1 MVHFLQD
8 ETTQPLQ
15 RALCAVLEGPHTMSS
30 HVCVSAS
37 KQQLSPKR
45 HQPPL
50 LRTFIPVS
58 ANQRWQSC
66 FVPNVLCKM
75 GMTTKARAVL

>member
-15 RALCAVLEGPHTMSS
+15 RALPAVPEGPNTM
-30 HVCVSAS
+30 CVSAP

-50 LRTFIPVS
+50 FRSFIPGS

-75 GMTTKARAVL
+75 GMRTKARAVL